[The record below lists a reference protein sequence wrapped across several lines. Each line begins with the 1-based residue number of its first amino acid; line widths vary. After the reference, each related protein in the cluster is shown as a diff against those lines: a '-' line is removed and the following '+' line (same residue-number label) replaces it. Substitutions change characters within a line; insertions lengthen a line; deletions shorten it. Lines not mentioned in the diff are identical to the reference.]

1 MAPGAANWP
10 HWQGASGS
18 VVEIMPAT
26 AAKAASLPSNSLPQ
40 CRTIT
45 LAYPLTDCV
54 LSAPFIGDRELL
66 LEEKG
71 LTATAKT

>member
-10 HWQGASGS
+10 HWQGAPGS
-18 VVEIMPAT
+18 VVEIIPAA

-45 LAYPLTDCV
+45 LPYPLTDRV
-54 LSAPFIGDRELL
+54 LSPPFIGDHELF
-66 LEEKG
+66 LEEKR
-71 LTATAKT
+71 LTRTAKS